1 MKKNII
7 KASYFLLS
15 VLAVAAS
22 VYFGR
27 DIPFSE
33 QWPLY
38 EALRTTAAIIFA
50 VVGAW
55 IAIRFPDRKVTI
67 IGENNLAS
75 REGIGRYF
83 HPVAHSIVVLCSV
96 LIIGL
101 VAPIVKRLEFVQL
114 HVDIFRGLS
123 YGVLA
128 ALTLFQL
135 WTVIIS
141 LGPAAELKHDA
152 DIASAES
159 ARQHNRKRLGSYAPE
174 DYETTDSS
182 AN

>member
-7 KASYFLLS
+7 RASYFLVSALG
-15 VLAVAAS
+15 VAVGI
-22 VYFGR
+22 YFGQH
-27 DIPFSE
+27 IPFSE

-55 IAIRFPDRKVTI
+55 IAIRFPDRKTVTVD
-67 IGENNLAS
+67 ENKIAT

-96 LIIGL
+96 LVIGL
-101 VAPIVKRLEFVQL
+101 IAPIAKRFDYVQQ
-114 HVDIFRGLS
+114 HIEVFRGLS

-159 ARQHNRKRLGSYAPE
+159 ARQHNRKRLGSFGSITKNEAQNPK
-174 DYETTDSS
+174 D
-182 AN
+182 

>member
-1 MKKNII
+1 MKKLII
-7 KASYFLLS
+7 TVAYFLIS
-15 VLAVAAS
+15 ILAVAAS

-27 DIPFSE
+27 EIPFSE

-55 IAIRFPDRKVTI
+55 IAIRYPDRKATI
-67 IGENNLAS
+67 IGENNVAS

-101 VAPIVKRLEFVQL
+101 VAPIVKRLDIVQL
-114 HVDIFRGLS
+114 HVDMFRGLS

-152 DIASAES
+152 DVASAES
-159 ARQHNRKRLGSYAPE
+159 ARQHNRKRLGSYATGQSE
-174 DYETTDSS
+174 ISDSRS
-182 AN
+182 N

>member
-7 KASYFLLS
+7 RASYFLVSILG
-15 VLAVAAS
+15 VAAGI
-22 VYFGR
+22 YFGR
-27 DIPFSE
+27 NIPFSE

-55 IAIRFPDRKVTI
+55 IAIRFPDRGAVTV
-67 IGENNLAS
+67 GENNIAT
-75 REGIGRYF
+75 REGVGRYF

-96 LIIGL
+96 LVIGL
-101 VAPIVKRLEFVQL
+101 VAPIAKRFDYIQQHLEV
-114 HVDIFRGLS
+114 FRGLS

-152 DIASAES
+152 DVASAES
-159 ARQHNRKRLGSYAPE
+159 ARQHNRKRLGSFGTEKNNEARMFE
-174 DYETTDSS
+174 D
-182 AN
+182 